1 MSTVI
6 NDKFQAQNGFES
18 PNFTVDNTGKIT
30 APTIDVQSILLN
42 GTQFVQYVPPED
54 DGGDDTG
61 TQVTNSFETLAVTGG
76 VFKVN
81 YQNSTNLSVVN
92 GRITINSAGAVPGTI
107 DNMDIG
113 YHTPVQ
119 VRAYGIDMASAP
131 DSTASAINLN
141 NASLNGDL
149 NVQDNV
155 VLSND
160 PTLTTHATRKG
171 YVDAT
176 ATALA
181 VAFGA

>member
-18 PNFTVDNTGKIT
+18 PNFTVDGTGKIT

-42 GTQFVQYVPPED
+42 GTQFVQYVPPQD

-81 YQNSTNLSVVN
+81 YQNSTSLSVVN
-92 GRITINSAGAVPGTI
+92 GKVTISSTGAVPGTI
-107 DNMDIG
+107 DNVDIG
-113 YHTPVQ
+113 YHTPGQ
-119 VRAYGIDMASAP
+119 IRTYGIDMVSAP
-131 DSTASAINLN
+131 DSTASTINLN
-141 NASLNGDL
+141 NASIHGDL
-149 NVQDNV
+149 NVTDNV

-160 PTLTTHATRKG
+160 PSLTTHATRKG